1 MTFCSSEPVSDCFA
15 SKCLVTDLRK
25 TPFLR
30 ARSFVF
36 ASLLALAFSCCAHS
50 QNADSGLPDAP
61 QPQTHAPQAHAT
73 DDDQRVTL
81 HDTPSRILHDQGAIW
96 TSPLRMRPHDLKWA
110 LPLLLATGATIATD
124 HQAMNAAP
132 HDPKFNH
139 ESVVASD
146 VLVGGFIAAP
156 VLLFAKGQYH
166 ADPHARETGILG
178 SESLLDGLVVEQ
190 GMKLIFWRERPSV
203 DSGRGRFFQTSVG
216 VDSSFPSS
224 HTVLTWSSA
233 AVLADEYPS
242 RWKQFG
248 IYTLA
253 GGVSLTRVLGQQH
266 FPSDVLVGSA
276 AGWLVG
282 HYVYRKHHRFRRP

>member
-1 MTFCSSEPVSDCFA
+1 MTFCSSDPVGDLFA
-15 SKCLVTDLRK
+15 SKCFVTHSRK
-25 TPFLR
+25 NPLPR
-30 ARSFVF
+30 AQSFVF

-50 QNADSGLPDAP
+50 QNFDSELPDAP
-61 QPQTHAPQAHAT
+61 QPQALQAHAT
-73 DDDQRVTL
+73 DDDERVTL
-81 HDTPSRILHDQGAIW
+81 HNTPKRILDDQGVIW
-96 TSPLRMRPHDLKWA
+96 TSPLRTRPHDLKWV
-110 LPLLLATGATIATD
+110 LPLLLVTGAAIATD

-139 ESVVASD
+139 ENVVASD

-156 VLLFAKGQYH
+156 LLLFEKGQYH
-166 ADPHARETGILG
+166 ADPHAREAGILG
-178 SESLLDGLVVEQ
+178 SESILDGLVVEQ
-190 GMKLIFWRERPSV
+190 GMKLIFWRERPSM

-216 VDSSFPSS
+216 IDSSFPSS

-242 RWKQFG
+242 HWKQFG

>member
-1 MTFCSSEPVSDCFA
+1 VNDS
-15 SKCLVTDLRK
+15 RK
-25 TPFLR
+25 NPLPR
-30 ARSFVF
+30 VRSFVF

-50 QNADSGLPDAP
+50 QNYDGGLPDAP
-61 QPQTHAPQAHAT
+61 QPQNQAQPQAPHAHVT
-73 DDDQRVTL
+73 DDDERVSL
-81 HDTPSRILHDQGAIW
+81 HNTPKRILDDQGVIW
-96 TSPLRMRPHDLKWA
+96 TSPFRTRPHDLKWV
-110 LPLLLATGATIATD
+110 LPLLLATGAAIATD

-139 ESVVASD
+139 ENVVASD

-156 VLLFAKGQYH
+156 LLLFEKGQYH

-178 SESLLDGLVVEQ
+178 SESILNGLAVEQ

-203 DSGRGRFFQTSVG
+203 DSGRGRFFQTSAG
-216 VDSSFPSS
+216 LDSSFPSS
-224 HTVLTWSSA
+224 HTVVTWSSA
-233 AVLADEYPS
+233 AVLADEYPTF
-242 RWKQFG
+242 WKQFG